1 MSNSWNSNLAD
12 EFWIDEFFFVVGDF
26 VSISQKL
33 GEKNDLF
40 STEDYK
46 LISLNGIPD
55 VAKYMFE
62 VTDESLNILLV
73 AEASEGTD
81 ELVI

>member
-1 MSNSWNSNLAD
+1 M
-12 EFWIDEFFFVVGDF
+12 GDF

-40 STEDYK
+40 STEDYE

-55 VAKYMFE
+55 VSKYTLE
-62 VTDESLNILLV
+62 VKDKSLTIHLV